1 VSKLKPPAL
10 RIGVL
15 LESRL
20 DRLDNITVRDENVFN
35 GNGEIRR
42 PPERAWTFN
51 DNDNEND
58 SNK

>member
-1 VSKLKPPAL
+1 MSKLKPRSF

-20 DRLDNITVRDENVFN
+20 ANITIRDERLFN
-35 GNGEIRR
+35 GKGKIRR
-42 PPERAWTFN
+42 PPERAWTLN